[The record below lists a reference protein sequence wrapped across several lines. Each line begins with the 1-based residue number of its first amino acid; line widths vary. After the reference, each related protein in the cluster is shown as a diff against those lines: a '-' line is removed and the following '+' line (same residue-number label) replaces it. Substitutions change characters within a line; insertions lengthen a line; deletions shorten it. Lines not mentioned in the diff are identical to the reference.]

1 MTEKVVS
8 FQDVEIRGARK
19 YLLLLVAWN
28 EFQSELRESLGKH
41 SEVLGKAVGRSAAW
55 VEAYDNWQA
64 YQEIIEKRGPR
75 K

>member
-28 EFQSELRESLGKH
+28 EFQSELRESAR
-41 SEVLGKAVGRSAAW
+41 KAL
-55 VEAYDNWQA
+55 
-64 YQEIIEKRGPR
+64 
-75 K
+75 